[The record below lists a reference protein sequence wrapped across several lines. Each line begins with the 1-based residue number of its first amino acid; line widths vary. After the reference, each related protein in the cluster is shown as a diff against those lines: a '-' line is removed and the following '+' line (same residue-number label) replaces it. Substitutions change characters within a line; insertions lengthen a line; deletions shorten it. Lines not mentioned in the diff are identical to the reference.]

1 MFRPRFWYKSWRR
14 FYPDGRLRW
23 WWWHFGAQFVKV
35 GKCGTEHG
43 VGRYITESALVIKL
57 FQSGLYRG
65 NIADDAILGESGQY
79 LVKSIQRIFH
89 GCRIDNQFG
98 LEFFNLF
105 ECGISVG
112 VVKRNRRRFG
122 STSNT
127 TVSCW
132 KLNTSVK
139 KEPILPAPKINILIG
154 LLIYDFHLL
163 PYAFFVDGLNT
174 FLMNSESCRWL
185 MNLIAPPC
193 QNLIA

>member
-1 MFRPRFWYKSWRR
+1 MVAFAYD
-14 FYPDGRLRW
+14 DGI
-23 WWWHFGAQFVKV
+23 FGAQFVKV

-98 LEFFNLF
+98 LEFFNLL

-112 VVKRNRRRFG
+112 VVNETKAFRVYIKYSGFVLEAQYIGKEGAHFTG
-122 STSNT
+122 S
-127 TVSCW
+127 
-132 KLNTSVK
+132 
-139 KEPILPAPKINILIG
+139 
-154 LLIYDFHLL
+154 
-163 PYAFFVDGLNT
+163 
-174 FLMNSESCRWL
+174 
-185 MNLIAPPC
+185 
-193 QNLIA
+193 